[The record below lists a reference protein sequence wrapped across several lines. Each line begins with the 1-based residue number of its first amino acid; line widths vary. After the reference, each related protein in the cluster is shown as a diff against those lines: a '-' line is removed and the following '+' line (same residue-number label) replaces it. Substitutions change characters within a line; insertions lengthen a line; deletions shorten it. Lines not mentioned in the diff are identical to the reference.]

1 MTNFFQN
8 CWNFLVA
15 CITALKDMLF
25 DVFVMIFKLILNL
38 ILFVVNMLSLP
49 VKLGGGLNSL
59 FTGMDSSI
67 MWLLGACGLGAGLS
81 LIGAGYVFRLTR
93 KVLTLFQW

>member
-1 MTNFFQN
+1 MSVFFQN
-8 CWNFLVA
+8 CINLL
-15 CITALKDMLF
+15 IGIINALKDMLF
-25 DVFVMIFKLILNL
+25 DLFVQIFKLILNL

-49 VKLGGGLNSL
+49 VKLGGGLNAL

-67 MWLLGACGLGAGLS
+67 MWLLGACGLGAGLG
-81 LIGAGYVFRLTR
+81 LIGAGFVFRLTR